1 MFLPVNINDVVHI
14 ISLDDNTTFN
24 EIVSTAT
31 NYCNSIDKSECITSV
46 VMQLFDRCNSYRV
59 SKGLSYLQAIFITV
73 PNCPKI
79 TEEQKKEL
87 ETTKEDIETVYE
99 NLKTAVGN
107 DYETIAKTIPEF
119 AKKGRDSLF
128 KDPFKTL
135 ILFLCYYYD
144 EDLEHVLF
152 MKVQDESISTRVLEN
167 ILFDFDFGASTLVYE
182 EIWRNGIVQ
191 NMYKIAKLTRKLQEQ
206 LQ

>member
-1 MFLPVNINDVVHI
+1 MLLPVDINDVLHI

-46 VMQLFDRCNSYRV
+46 VIQLFDRCNNYRV
-59 SKGLSYLQAIFITV
+59 SKGLSYLQARNITV

-99 NLKTAVGN
+99 NLKTADCD

-135 ILFLCYYYD
+135 ILFLCYHYD
-144 EDLEHVLF
+144 KDPENELF
-152 MKVQDESISTRVLEN
+152 IKVQDESISTKKLEDVLV
-167 ILFDFDFGASTLVYE
+167 DFETQASTKVDE
-182 EIWRNGIVQ
+182 EIWKDNIIET
-191 NMYKIAKLTRKLQEQ
+191 MYEIAKLTRKLQQ
-206 LQ
+206 LLQ